1 MTSPGF
7 EATRPNV
14 ARVYDYLLGGCDNHQ
29 PDRQE
34 AEALLEICPEVP
46 VMARSNREFLGRA
59 VTWAARQGIL
69 QFADM
74 GSGFRWRLNSAPREI
89 QHRTPGCG
97 HPRQR
102 PGGDPGR
109 AGGLRGPR
117 PGGHRLRRC
126 SAGALRG
133 LISGL

>member
-1 MTSPGF
+1 MTFPGF
-7 EATRPNV
+7 DATRPNV

-69 QFADM
+69 QFADL
-74 GSGFRWRLNSAPREI
+74 GSGFPVAAEFRAARNSASDARM
-89 QHRTPGCG
+89 RTSTSA
-97 HPRQR
+97 
-102 PGGDPGR
+102 PGR
-109 AGGLRGPR
+109 
-117 PGGHRLRRC
+117 
-126 SAGALRG
+126 
-133 LISGL
+133 

>member
-1 MTSPGF
+1 VQAAAGRGGARIPPGPSPGRRDQGEDPAGLGRADIEAF
-7 EATRPNV
+7 LGEITVFFAGPFGPAAGDEAGFDATRPNV

-69 QFADM
+69 QFADL
-74 GSGFRWRLNSAPREI
+74 GSGF
-89 QHRTPGCG
+89 
-97 HPRQR
+97 
-102 PGGDPGR
+102 PGGG
-109 AGGLRGPR
+109 
-117 PGGHRLRRC
+117 
-126 SAGALRG
+126 
-133 LISGL
+133 